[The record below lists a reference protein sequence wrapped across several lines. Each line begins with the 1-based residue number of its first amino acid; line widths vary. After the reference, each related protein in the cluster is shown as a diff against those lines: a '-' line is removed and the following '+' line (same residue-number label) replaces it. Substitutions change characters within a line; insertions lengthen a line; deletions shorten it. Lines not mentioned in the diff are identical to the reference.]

1 MLAFLV
7 GTVVINSTSAAPK
20 PQPKSGDILS
30 FMRYL
35 TAAPIGSCESSVVKV
50 VCLVPVQ
57 MAFTTLLFF
66 IRVRATYQNARWVT
80 IVFGILWLAVA
91 GGSTIDVFYHNTNIG
106 PTKYC
111 IVKEIPQYGV
121 VAGIFPLINDTL
133 IFLAITYKLTGR
145 QLLSTS
151 TERKHWFRALVKGEY
166 IPQFSR
172 AVLRDG
178 QAYYL

>member
-1 MLAFLV
+1 MCC
-7 GTVVINSTSAAPK
+7 
-20 PQPKSGDILS
+20 
-30 FMRYL
+30 L
-35 TAAPIGSCESSVVKV
+35 TAAPIGDCEGSVVKV
-50 VCLVPVQ
+50 LWLIPVQ

-80 IVFGILWLAVA
+80 IIFGILWLAA
-91 GGSTIDVFYHNTNIG
+91 TGGSTIDVFYHNVNIG

-111 IVKEIPQYGV
+111 VVEDLPRYGE
-121 VAGIFPLINDTL
+121 VAAILPLVNDTL

-166 IPQFSR
+166 VPRFSR